1 MNDETQPKTHA
12 ADAHFGR
19 FTALRFFSC
28 DKIPLDVIRDQI
40 RDQREPVK
48 ILKKFGVKV
57 NEQTGEIEVFYG
69 GRQIPIQKAG
79 MNYVSNTIINNQVTL
94 AQIRYT
100 PLGCNDF
107 DTANGKNLRTF
118 AVDFRNTSGN
128 TFQYVVPTNVT
139 GSNVFG
145 ISGSVSKY
153 RSVNRSVGC
162 VHNCVCS
169 GAENLQYVQFL
180 FRFVRRIYRL
190 NATARSESYVQIDR

>member
-1 MNDETQPKTHA
+1 MMKLNRKHMLQTLILA
-12 ADAHFGR
+12 G
-19 FTALRFFSC
+19 LLLSGFFSC

-145 ISGSVSKY
+145 ISGSVGTNIAPSTGPLD
-153 RSVNRSVGC
+153 VFTI
-162 VHNCVCS
+162 
-169 GAENLQYVQFL
+169 A
-180 FRFVRRIYRL
+180 FVPALKTCNTFSFYFDL
-190 NATARSESYVQIDR
+190 SDGFTD